1 MVFRGAVA
9 DRDRGE
15 RFGHGEL
22 WYAGSKFIVL
32 IAVPGYTCEIQ
43 RKANNEIVEY
53 IYICISVRMY
63 HSHDL
68 RTAFDFSTDDKL
80 RTASFV
86 LQQSCV
92 SEKYRKEN
100 FFFSYSFSK
109 F

>member
-1 MVFRGAVA
+1 MVFRGVVA

-53 IYICISVRMY
+53 ISPFVYIIRATFGPRSISRPAI
-63 HSHDL
+63 
-68 RTAFDFSTDDKL
+68 T
-80 RTASFV
+80 
-86 LQQSCV
+86 
-92 SEKYRKEN
+92 
-100 FFFSYSFSK
+100 
-109 F
+109 